1 MRMSHPFAVLDMIAG
16 DERILAAWPRFGRY
30 LGHMPWFSTVGESLT
45 PAVAA
50 LARDYLAGLGLPE
63 AGVAL
68 AESACDVIDVLTD
81 REAAEPLRAQENQ
94 LRQDILARATTG
106 MADPERLFEA
116 VEIMKGLAA
125 VTAGRAIEE
134 DGVFAPGTD
143 SDLLDAAVGAAVAAT
158 VDAAL
163 VLTDDGGPAH
173 PFALRFRLFERGRWP
188 LALIGA
194 TFHLY

>member
-1 MRMSHPFAVLDMIAG
+1 MRMTHPFTALDMIAG
-16 DERILAAWPRFGRY
+16 DERLLAAWPRFGRY
-30 LGHMPWFSTVGESLT
+30 LGRMPWFAAVGEPLG
-45 PAVAA
+45 PALVHLARSYPAA
-50 LARDYLAGLGLPE
+50 LGWPDV
-63 AGVAL
+63 GVAL
-68 AESACDVIDVLTD
+68 AESAQDVIDALSD
-81 REAAEPLRAQENQ
+81 LEAAGPLRTQEDQ
-94 LRQDILARATTG
+94 LRRDLLARACAG

-116 VEIMKGLAA
+116 VEILKGLAA

-134 DGVFAPGTD
+134 DGAFPLD
-143 SDLLDAAVGAAVAAT
+143 IESDLLDAAVGAAVAAT

-163 VLTDDGGPAH
+163 VLARGGGSTH

>member
-1 MRMSHPFAVLDMIAG
+1 MRMTHPFTALDMIAG
-16 DERILAAWPRFGRY
+16 DEQLLAAWPRFGRY
-30 LGHMPWFSTVGESLT
+30 LGRMPWFAGVGEPLA
-45 PAVAA
+45 PA
-50 LARDYLAGLGLPE
+50 LAQLARSYLASLGWPDV
-63 AGVAL
+63 GVAL
-68 AESACDVIDVLTD
+68 AESAQEAIDALSD
-81 REAAEPLRAQENQ
+81 PEAAGPLRTQEDQ
-94 LRQDILARATTG
+94 LRRDLLVRASAG

-116 VEIMKGLAA
+116 VEIIKGLAA

-134 DGVFAPGTD
+134 DAVFPLGTD
-143 SDLLDAAVGAAVAAT
+143 PDLLDAAVGAAVAAT

-163 VLTDDGGPAH
+163 VLTGGGESIH

>member
-1 MRMSHPFAVLDMIAG
+1 MRMTHPFTALDMIAG

-30 LGHMPWFSTVGESLT
+30 LGRVPWFSTVGDPLT
-45 PAVAA
+45 PSVQT
-50 LARDYLAGLGLPE
+50 LAQDYLAALGLPE
-63 AGVAL
+63 TGVAL
-68 AESACDVIDVLTD
+68 VESPHDVIDVLTD
-81 REAAEPLRAQENQ
+81 LEAAGPLRTQEEQ
-94 LRQDILARATTG
+94 LRQDTLARATAG

-134 DGVFAPGTD
+134 DGVFAPGTA

-163 VLTDDGGPAH
+163 VLAGDGDPAH
-173 PFALRFRLFERGRWP
+173 PFVLRFRLFERGRWP

>member
-1 MRMSHPFAVLDMIAG
+1 MRMTHPFTALDMIAG
-16 DERILAAWPRFGRY
+16 DERTLAAWPRFGRY
-30 LGHMPWFSTVGESLT
+30 LGRVPWFSTLGEPLT
-45 PAVAA
+45 PAIAI
-50 LARDYLAGLGLPE
+50 LAQDYLAACGLPE

-68 AESACDVIDVLTD
+68 AESASDVIDALTD
-81 REAAEPLRAQENQ
+81 REAAEPLRAQEDQ
-94 LRQDILARATTG
+94 LRRDLLARATTAV
-106 MADPERLFEA
+106 ADPERLFEA
-116 VEIMKGLAA
+116 VEILKGLAA

-163 VLTDDGGPAH
+163 VLTGDGGSAH